1 MITKTIT
8 VEIPAGLE
16 VRPVAVLVQVANQY
30 NSSIYVESG
39 NKKVNAKS
47 IMGLMTLGLRAGESV
62 TVHADGS
69 DEEDAVAKIE
79 AYLTG
84 RAEIIILIK
93 KPCAH
98 HCPHGFLVFI
108 HNQQY
113 LLGV

>member
-30 NSSIYVESG
+30 KSSIYVESG
-39 NKKVNAKS
+39 NKKLN
-47 IMGLMTLGLRAGESV
+47 
-62 TVHADGS
+62 ADGS

-84 RAEIIILIK
+84 RAVIN
-93 KPCAH
+93 ARA
-98 HCPHGFLVFI
+98 
-108 HNQQY
+108 
-113 LLGV
+113 

>member
-30 NSSIYVESG
+30 NSSSIYVESG

-84 RAEIIILIK
+84 RAVIN
-93 KPCAH
+93 ARA
-98 HCPHGFLVFI
+98 
-108 HNQQY
+108 
-113 LLGV
+113 

>member
-47 IMGLMTLGLRAGESV
+47 IMGMMSLALLNGEEILV
-62 TVHADGS
+62 DAEGAD
-69 DEEDAVAKIE
+69 EAEAVAAIE
-79 AYLTG
+79 
-84 RAEIIILIK
+84 E
-93 KPCAH
+93 
-98 HCPHGFLVFI
+98 FLVS
-108 HNQQY
+108 
-113 LLGV
+113 

>member
-30 NSSIYVESG
+30 SSIYVESG

-69 DEEDAVAKIE
+69 DEEDAVDKIE

-84 RAEIIILIK
+84 RSVINAR
-93 KPCAH
+93 A
-98 HCPHGFLVFI
+98 
-108 HNQQY
+108 
-113 LLGV
+113 

>member
-30 NSSIYVESG
+30 SSSIYVESG

-47 IMGLMTLGLRAGESV
+47 IMGLRAGESV

-69 DEEDAVAKIE
+69 DEEDAVDKIE

-84 RAEIIILIK
+84 RSVINAR
-93 KPCAH
+93 A
-98 HCPHGFLVFI
+98 
-108 HNQQY
+108 
-113 LLGV
+113 